1 MECGPGTNLTREADG
16 NVSYAYRL
24 SRRISL
30 PALTGAGGRASRRDM
45 LRSSHYPYSTRGRI
59 VTMPGQSVSSST
71 KPIMIIRYG
80 IVTRA
85 I

>member
-1 MECGPGTNLTREADG
+1 MECGPGTNLTREANE

-24 SRRISL
+24 SRRMSL
-30 PALTGAGGRASRRDM
+30 TSAGGRASRRDM